1 MSDPLVLDAIRKANV
16 LIEALGWIR
25 AFRGKYVVIK
35 LGGSALEQEDAVR
48 SLLTDVIF
56 MEAVGM
62 KPILIHGGG
71 KAITAAMAAAGLEP
85 RWVQGRRFTDEPTM
99 EIVAKTLAL
108 EICAG
113 LAAEI
118 TAQGG
123 KAAPL
128 HYATTPVL
136 TGERLKLVIPG
147 EEGEP
152 LDLGLVGHVTGLDRG
167 PIDDALAAGAIPIL
181 PSVAL
186 DADGRKLNV
195 NADTAAAAV
204 ARMLKAEKLV
214 FLSDVPGLF
223 LDRDDPA
230 SLLPNVSASRCRR
243 LIADG
248 VITAGM
254 IPKID
259 ASLEAIEAGVG
270 KVHLVD
276 GRMPHS
282 VLLEIYSDK
291 GVGTE
296 IVPD

>member
-1 MSDPLVLDAIRKANV
+1 VLDAIRKASV

-35 LGGSALEQEDAVR
+35 LGGSALEEIEAVR

-71 KAITAAMAAAGLEP
+71 KAISAAMSAAGLEP
-85 RWVQGRRFTDEPTM
+85 RWVQGRRYTDAATM
-99 EIVAKTLAL
+99 EIVAKTLAE
-108 EICAG
+108 EICGG
-113 LAAEI
+113 LAHEI
-118 TAQGG
+118 ELQGG

-128 HYATTPVL
+128 HFGTTPVL
-136 TGERLKLVIPG
+136 TGEKLQLPDEKG
-147 EEGEP
+147 KP
-152 LDLGLVGHVTGLDRG
+152 LDLGLVGHVTDLDAS
-167 PIDDALAAGAIPIL
+167 PIDEALARNAIPIL

-186 DADGRKLNV
+186 DEAGNKLNV

-204 ARMLKAEKLV
+204 ARFLKAEKLV

-223 LDRDDPA
+223 LDPNDPS
-230 SLLPNVSASRCRR
+230 SLLPHVSASRCRR

-254 IPKID
+254 IPKIE
-259 ASLEAIEAGVG
+259 ASLDALDAGVG

-282 VLLEIYSDK
+282 VLLEVYSDK

>member
-1 MSDPLVLDAIRKANV
+1 MLDAIRKANV
-16 LIEALGWIR
+16 LIEALNWIR

-35 LGGSALEQEDAVR
+35 LGGSALEEQEAVR

-71 KAITAAMAAAGLEP
+71 KAITAAMAHAGLEP
-85 RWVQGRRFTDEPTM
+85 RWVQGRRYTDEATM

-108 EICAG
+108 EICDG

-118 TAQGG
+118 RLQDG

-128 HYATTPVL
+128 HFATTPVL
-136 TGERLKLVIPG
+136 TGKKLTLPG
-147 EEGEP
+147 DDGKP
-152 LDLGLVGHVTGLDRG
+152 LDLGRVGHVTGLDVE
-167 PIDDALAAGAIPIL
+167 PIVAALAEHAIPIL

-186 DADGRKLNV
+186 DAEGNKLNV

-204 ARMLKAEKLV
+204 ARFLKAEKLV

-223 LDRDDPA
+223 LDPA
-230 SLLPNVSASRCRR
+230 DQSSLLPHVSASRCRR
-243 LIADG
+243 LITDS

-254 IPKID
+254 IPKIE
-259 ASLEAIEAGVG
+259 ASLEALEVGVG

-282 VLLEIYSDK
+282 VLLEVYSDK

>member
-1 MSDPLVLDAIRKANV
+1 MDDAIRKAET

-25 AFRGKYVVIK
+25 RFRGKYVVIK
-35 LGGSALEQEDAVR
+35 LGGSALEQTEAVR

-56 MEAVGM
+56 METVGM

-71 KAITAAMAAAGLEP
+71 QAITTAMAEAGLEP
-85 RWVQGRRFTDEPTM
+85 RWVQGRRYTDEATM
-99 EIVAKTLAL
+99 EIVARTLTD

-118 TAQGG
+118 TQQGG
-123 KAAPL
+123 LAAPL
-128 HYATTPVL
+128 HFGTMPGATPVL
-136 TGERLKLVIPG
+136 TGERLRLPG
-147 EEGEP
+147 EPGDC
-152 LDLGLVGHVTGLDRG
+152 LDLGLVGQVTGLDIG
-167 PIDDALAAGAIPIL
+167 PIEAAFAEQAIPIL

-186 DADGRKLNV
+186 DESGNKLNV

-204 ARMLKAEKLV
+204 ARLLQAEKLV

-223 LDRDDPA
+223 LDTNDPT
-230 SLLPNVSASRCRR
+230 SLLPHVSASRCQS
-243 LIADG
+243 LLAEG

-254 IPKID
+254 IPKIE
-259 ASLEAIEAGVG
+259 ASLEALEAGVG

-296 IVPD
+296 IVLD

>member
-1 MSDPLVLDAIRKANV
+1 MQDAIRKANV
-16 LIEALGWIR
+16 LIEALSWIR

-35 LGGSALEQEDAVR
+35 LGGSALEEREAVR

-62 KPILIHGGG
+62 KPVLLHGGG
-71 KAITAAMAAAGLEP
+71 KAISAAMAAAGLEP
-85 RWVQGRRFTDEPTM
+85 RFVHGRRYTDAATM
-99 EIVAKTLAL
+99 EIVAHTLAN
-108 EICAG
+108 EICGG

-118 TAQGG
+118 ETLGG
-123 KAAPL
+123 TAAPL
-128 HYATTPVL
+128 HYGTTNVL
-136 TGERLKLVIPG
+136 SGERLTLPG
-147 EEGEP
+147 AAGEP
-152 LDLGLVGHVTGLDRG
+152 LDLGRVGAVTGLDAA
-167 PIDDALAAGAIPIL
+167 PIAAALADHAIPIL

-186 DADGRKLNV
+186 DADGNKLNV

-204 ARMLKAEKLV
+204 ARLLGAEKLV
-214 FLSDVPGLF
+214 FLSDVSGLF
-223 LDRDDPA
+223 LDRADPN
-230 SLLPNVSASRCRR
+230 SLLRHVSDSRCRR

-248 VITAGM
+248 IIADGM
-254 IPKID
+254 IPKME
-259 ASLEAIEAGVG
+259 ASLEAIESGVR

-296 IVPD
+296 IVGD

>member
-1 MSDPLVLDAIRKANV
+1 MAEPAVSDAIRKAGV

-25 AFRGKYVVIK
+25 AFRGRYVVIK
-35 LGGSALEQEDAVR
+35 LGGSALEQQEAVR

-71 KAITAAMAAAGLEP
+71 KAITAAMERAGLEAH
-85 RWVQGRRFTDEPTM
+85 WVQGRRYTDEPTM
-99 EIVAKTLAL
+99 EIVARTLAD
-108 EICAG
+108 EICGG

-118 TAQGG
+118 EAQGG
-123 KAAPL
+123 RAAPL

-136 TGERLKLVIPG
+136 TGERLTLPG
-147 EEGEP
+147 ENGEP
-152 LDLGLVGHVTGLDRG
+152 MDLGLVGQVTGLDRG
-167 PIDDALAAGAIPIL
+167 PIDQAIASGAISIL

-186 DADGRKLNV
+186 DAGGNKLNV
-195 NADTAAAAV
+195 NADTAAAAI
-204 ARMLKAEKLV
+204 ARFLKAEKLM

-230 SLLPNVSASRCRR
+230 SLLPHVSASRCRR

-248 VITAGM
+248 VITGGM
-254 IPKID
+254 IPKIE
-259 ASLEAIEAGVG
+259 ASLEALEAGVG

>member
-1 MSDPLVLDAIRKANV
+1 MLDAIRKANV
-16 LIEALGWIR
+16 LVEALGWIR

-62 KPILIHGGG
+62 RPILIHGGG
-71 KAITAAMAAAGLEP
+71 KAITTAMGRAGLEP

-99 EIVAKTLAL
+99 EIVAKTLAN
-108 EICAG
+108 EICGG
-113 LAAEI
+113 LAGKIAE
-118 TAQGG
+118 QGG

-128 HYATTPVL
+128 HYSTTPVL
-136 TGERLKLVIPG
+136 TGEKLLLPG
-147 EEGEP
+147 DDGRP

-167 PIDDALAAGAIPIL
+167 PIDAALAANEIPIL

-186 DADGRKLNV
+186 DGNGNKLNV

-204 ARMLKAEKLV
+204 ARFLKAEKLV

-223 LDRDDPA
+223 LDQSDPS
-230 SLLPNVSASRCRR
+230 SLLPHVSSSRCRR
-243 LIADG
+243 LLADG

-254 IPKID
+254 IPKME
-259 ASLEAIEAGVG
+259 ASLEALESGVG

>member
-1 MSDPLVLDAIRKANV
+1 MLV
-16 LIEALGWIR
+16 EALSWIR
-25 AFRGKYVVIK
+25 AFRGKYVIIK
-35 LGGSALEQEDAVR
+35 LGGSALEQADAVR

-56 MEAVGM
+56 METVGM

-71 KAITAAMAAAGLEP
+71 KAITAAMGRAGLEP
-85 RWVQGRRFTDEPTM
+85 QWVQGRRYTNAATM
-99 EIVAKTLAL
+99 KIVARTLAN
-108 EICAG
+108 EICGG

-118 TAQGG
+118 REQGG

-136 TGERLKLVIPG
+136 AGEKLRLPG
-147 EEGEP
+147 DDGQP
-152 LDLGLVGHVTGLDRG
+152 LDLGLVGHVTGLDRE
-167 PIDDALAAGAIPIL
+167 PIDAALADHAIPIL

-186 DADGRKLNV
+186 DSEGNTLNV

-204 ARMLKAEKLV
+204 ARFLKAEKLV

-223 LDRDDPA
+223 LDQNDPS
-230 SLLPNVSASRCRR
+230 SLLPHVSSSRCRS
-243 LIADG
+243 LLAEG

-254 IPKID
+254 IPKME
-259 ASLEAIEAGVG
+259 ASLEALEAGVG
-270 KVHLVD
+270 KIHLVD

>member
-1 MSDPLVLDAIRKANV
+1 MLDAIRKANV
-16 LIEALGWIR
+16 LIEALNWIR

-35 LGGSALEQEDAVR
+35 LGGSALEEQEAVR
-48 SLLTDVIF
+48 ILLTDVIF

-71 KAITAAMAAAGLEP
+71 KAITAAMANAGLEP
-85 RWVQGRRFTDEPTM
+85 RWVQGRRFTDEATM

-108 EICAG
+108 DICDG

-118 TAQGG
+118 RLQDG

-128 HYATTPVL
+128 HFATTPVL
-136 TGERLKLVIPG
+136 TGEKLTLPG
-147 EEGEP
+147 EDGKP
-152 LDLGLVGHVTGLDRG
+152 LDLGLVGHVTGLDTEL
-167 PIDDALAAGAIPIL
+167 IDAALAENAIPIL

-186 DADGRKLNV
+186 DAEGNKLNV

-204 ARMLKAEKLV
+204 ARFLKAEKLV

-223 LDRDDPA
+223 LDPSDPS
-230 SLLPNVSASRCRR
+230 SLLPHVSASRCRR
-243 LIADG
+243 LITDG

-254 IPKID
+254 IPKIE
-259 ASLEAIEAGVG
+259 ASLEALEIGVG

>member
-1 MSDPLVLDAIRKANV
+1 MSDPPVLDAIRKAHV

-35 LGGSALEQEDAVR
+35 LGGSALEEEEAVR

-56 MEAVGM
+56 METVGM
-62 KPILIHGGG
+62 KPVLIHGGG
-71 KAITAAMAAAGLEP
+71 KAITAAMAAAGLESK
-85 RWVQGRRFTDEPTM
+85 WVHGRRFTDGPTM
-99 EIVAKTLAL
+99 EIVAATLAGQ
-108 EICAG
+108 ICAG

-118 TAQGG
+118 ENQGG
-123 KAAPL
+123 QAAPL
-128 HYATTPVL
+128 HYATSPVL
-136 TGERLKLVIPG
+136 SGERLLLPD
-147 EEGEP
+147 EDGEP

-167 PIDDALAAGAIPIL
+167 PIDAALAAGAIPIL

-186 DADGRKLNV
+186 DAAGNKLNV

-204 ARMLKAEKLV
+204 ARMLRAEKLV

-223 LDRDDPA
+223 LDRDDPS
-230 SLLPNVSASRCRR
+230 SLLPNISASRCRR

-259 ASLEAIEAGVG
+259 ASLEALEAGVG

>member
-1 MSDPLVLDAIRKANV
+1 MLDAIRKASV

-35 LGGSALEQEDAVR
+35 LGGSALEEIEAVR

-71 KAITAAMAAAGLEP
+71 KAISAAMAAAGLEP
-85 RWVQGRRFTDEPTM
+85 RWVQGRRYTDDATM
-99 EIVAKTLAL
+99 EIVAKTLAE
-108 EICAG
+108 EICGG
-113 LAAEI
+113 LAHEI
-118 TAQGG
+118 ELQGG

-128 HYATTPVL
+128 HYGTSPVL
-136 TGERLKLVIPG
+136 TGEKLRLPDEKG
-147 EEGEP
+147 KS
-152 LDLGLVGHVTGLDRG
+152 LDLGLVGHVTGLDAA
-167 PIDDALAAGAIPIL
+167 PIDDALARNAIPIL

-186 DADGRKLNV
+186 DKSGNKLNV

-204 ARMLKAEKLV
+204 ARFLKAEKLV

-223 LDRDDPA
+223 LDPSEPS
-230 SLLPNVSASRCRR
+230 SLLPHVSASRCRR

-254 IPKID
+254 IPKIE
-259 ASLEAIEAGVG
+259 ASLEALEVGVK

>member
-1 MSDPLVLDAIRKANV
+1 MSDPPVLDAIRKAKV

-35 LGGSALEQEDAVR
+35 LGGSALEEQEAVR

-71 KAITAAMAAAGLEP
+71 KAITAAMSVAGLEP
-85 RWVQGRRFTDEPTM
+85 RWVQGRRHTDDATM
-99 EIVAKTLAL
+99 EIVAKTLAH
-108 EICAG
+108 EICGG
-113 LAAEI
+113 LAHEI
-118 TAQGG
+118 ELQGG

-136 TGERLKLVIPG
+136 TGEKLQLPDEKG
-147 EEGEP
+147 QP
-152 LDLGLVGHVTGLDRG
+152 LDLGLVGHVTGLDPA
-167 PIDDALAAGAIPIL
+167 PIEAALAQNAIPIL

-186 DADGRKLNV
+186 DASGNKLNV

-204 ARMLKAEKLV
+204 ARFLKAEKLV

-223 LDRDDPA
+223 LDPKEPS
-230 SLLPNVSASRCRR
+230 SLLPHVSASRCRR
-243 LIADG
+243 LLTDG
-248 VITAGM
+248 IITAGM
-254 IPKID
+254 IPKIE
-259 ASLEAIEAGVG
+259 ASLEALEVGVG

>member
-1 MSDPLVLDAIRKANV
+1 MSDPPVLDAIRKANV

-62 KPILIHGGG
+62 KPVLIHGGG

-85 RWVQGRRFTDEPTM
+85 RWVHGRRFTDEPTM
-99 EIVAKTLAL
+99 EIVAETLAG
-108 EICAG
+108 EICGG
-113 LAAEI
+113 LAVEI
-118 TAQGG
+118 ENQGG
-123 KAAPL
+123 RAAPL
-128 HYATTPVL
+128 HYATAPVL
-136 TGERLKLVIPG
+136 TGERLLLPG
-147 EEGEP
+147 EDGEL
-152 LDLGLVGHVTGLDRG
+152 LDLGLVGQVTGLDPA
-167 PIDDALAAGAIPIL
+167 PIDAALAEGAIPIL

-186 DADGRKLNV
+186 DKRGNKLNV

-204 ARMLKAEKLV
+204 ARMLRAEKLV

-259 ASLEAIEAGVG
+259 ASLEALEAGVG

>member
-1 MSDPLVLDAIRKANV
+1 MQDAIRKADT

-25 AFRGKYVVIK
+25 RFRGKYVVIK
-35 LGGSALEQEDAVR
+35 LGGSALEQQEAVR
-48 SLLTDVIF
+48 VLLTDVIF

-71 KAITAAMAAAGLEP
+71 KAITGAMAQAGLEP
-85 RWVQGRRFTDEPTM
+85 RWVQGRRYTDHATM
-99 EIVAKTLAL
+99 EIVAKTLTE

-113 LAAEI
+113 LASEI
-118 TAQGG
+118 EQLGG
-123 KAAPL
+123 RAAPL
-128 HYATTPVL
+128 HYGTTPVL
-136 TGERLKLVIPG
+136 TGERLRLADDDSDNI
-147 EEGEP
+147 
-152 LDLGLVGHVTGLDRG
+152 DLGLVGQVTALDTG
-167 PIDDALAAGAIPIL
+167 PIAAALESQAIPIL

-186 DADGRKLNV
+186 DEDGNKLNV

-204 ARMLKAEKLV
+204 ARFLPAEKLM

-223 LDRDDPA
+223 LEVDDPA
-230 SLLPNVSASRCRR
+230 SLLPHVSSSRCLR

-254 IPKID
+254 IPKIE
-259 ASLEAIEAGVG
+259 ASLEALEAGVG

>member
-1 MSDPLVLDAIRKANV
+1 MAQSVYDDAIRKANT
-16 LIEALGWIR
+16 LIEALSWIR

-35 LGGSALEQEDAVR
+35 LGGSALEEREAVR

-62 KPILIHGGG
+62 KPILLHGGG
-71 KAITAAMAAAGLEP
+71 KAISTAMAAAGLAP
-85 RWVQGRRFTDEPTM
+85 RFVQGRRYTDAATM
-99 EIVAKTLAL
+99 EIVAATLAQT
-108 EICAG
+108 ICAG
-113 LAAEI
+113 LAEEI
-118 TAQGG
+118 ESLGG
-123 KAAPL
+123 RAAPL
-128 HYATTPVL
+128 HYGTTNVL
-136 TGERLKLVIPG
+136 GGERLTLPDPT
-147 EEGEP
+147 GEP
-152 LDLGLVGHVTGLDRG
+152 LDLGRVGGVATLDAA
-167 PIDDALAAGAIPIL
+167 PLDAALAEHAIPIL

-186 DADGRKLNV
+186 DADGEKLNV

-204 ARMLKAEKLV
+204 ARLLKAEKLV

-223 LDRDDPA
+223 LVRDDPT
-230 SLLPNVSASRCRR
+230 SLLGHVSASRCRR

-248 VITAGM
+248 VISDGM
-254 IPKID
+254 IPKME
-259 ASLEAIEAGVG
+259 ASLEALEAGVR

-296 IVPD
+296 IVAD